1 MGAPAAGTSFGY
13 IVGGI
18 FIFNLVVGTGSLA
31 LPSGW
36 YAAGL
41 VWGILMTLLIFFLAY
56 ICVTFVIETQ
66 SVATVMIEKRKKEEL
81 LESETMP
88 INGVDPS
95 LPDINT
101 FEEDYSS
108 VDKNQLEDSQ
118 SGYPYFEDEG
128 GKTAFFLKTSR
139 NGWNGRNTSW

>member
-1 MGAPAAGTSFGY
+1 MY
-13 IVGGI
+13 V
-18 FIFNLVVGTGSLA
+18 L
-31 LPSGW
+31 
-36 YAAGL
+36 
-41 VWGILMTLLIFFLAY
+41 TLYSSY

-128 GKTAFFLKTSR
+128 GKSKYLWNLFVILDIKLFGYFQAAFFLKQVEMGGMTETLL
-139 NGWNGRNTSW
+139 GKGGRLFFYLILLVCINSYYN